1 MGLIAYEFRVEM
13 SRALYESYL
22 AILTAGECRTQ
33 FEAIERARKS
43 PAPHFFTSAR
53 NCCYVLTKM
62 ANGEPTGLSNPDKV
76 RKFKELDR
84 RAREYRETHT
94 EWPGL
99 MNVSRIIV
107 NEPAPEYYICYSTA
121 KQMILSERKKRQE
134 EVARKWAKR

>member
-22 AILTAGECRTQ
+22 TILTSGECRTQ
-33 FEAIERARKS
+33 FEAIEKARKS

-53 NCCYVLTKM
+53 NCSYVLTKM
-62 ANGEPTGLSNPDKV
+62 RAGESTGLRNKDKI
-76 RKFKELDR
+76 RKFQELEK
-84 RAREYRETHT
+84 RAEEYRKTHD

-99 MNVSRIIV
+99 LNVSRIIV

-121 KQMILSERKKRQE
+121 KQMILHERRKRQE
-134 EVARKWAKR
+134 EVARRWAKR